1 MIPQVKCD
9 GVDCHFMNYLVY
21 GVALALGLALQACGG
36 GGASSSA
43 SGNSN
48 LASDLQTSSY
58 GYKAAVSSFAPQV
71 QVSALTGLTVS
82 DLDTRNV
89 VTFGDFFQEG
99 PGAIAAFV
107 MVNQPG
113 GARPFFLKRNGA
125 AWVDQTSAVLSP
137 TTGCATASSAITADF
152 NGDGRHDVFVTC
164 KDGLGESQWL
174 FISNASTKVFQKIAL
189 RAPSGA
195 AYTFKATQ
203 AAAAD
208 INNDGVMDLVIADP
222 LSGLKFLL
230 GASPVSATAPTFSLA
245 PSRLVNGVVSG
256 GYALPTGIQGVQLI
270 PNASSRFDLIVMGD
284 SSNGFPTW
292 KITGSSDTSV
302 GATSPGT
309 FFYFQDAFA
318 KAFPIGADLSAPW
331 IATDVFLDS
340 GAYYLNLYRSDRP
353 NQMTLAKVDL
363 NLAGE
368 MSARQTSPVTSDG
381 VSARLFPMASGI
393 VAFDG
398 DCPVATSSSRCGL
411 VFNK

>member
-1 MIPQVKCD
+1 MK
-9 GVDCHFMNYLVY
+9 YLFH
-21 GVALALGLALQACGG
+21 GLALALCFVLQACGG
-36 GGASSSA
+36 GGGGSSSGSSSN
-43 SGNSN
+43 SG

-58 GYKAAVSSFAPQV
+58 GYKAVVSQFAPQLQAAV
-71 QVSALTGLTVS
+71 LTGLTVT
-82 DLDTRNV
+82 DADTRNV

-107 MVNQPG
+107 MVNQPS
-113 GARPFFLKRNGA
+113 GARPFFFKRNGTT
-125 AWVDQTSAVLSP
+125 WVDQTSAVLSD

-164 KDGLGESQWL
+164 KGGAGESQWL
-174 FISNASTKVFQKIAL
+174 FISNASTKIFQKIAL

-195 AYTFKATQ
+195 AFTYKATQ

-222 LSGLKFLL
+222 LAGLKFLL
-230 GASPVSATAPTFSLA
+230 GTSPASLTAPTFSLA
-245 PSRLVNGVVSG
+245 PARLVNGVVAG

-284 SSNGFPTW
+284 SSNGFPIW

-368 MSARQTSPVTSDG
+368 ILARQTSPVTTDG
-381 VSARLFPMASGI
+381 VSARLLPLASGI
-393 VAFDG
+393 VAFDS
-398 DCPVATSSSRCGL
+398 DCPVVTSTSRCGL